1 MRILGNEGPRKSWEV
16 LGSPR
21 KSYKVLGSPTKEDIN
36 YFGIPIEIS
45 IICSSPVFDTG
56 GGAGGALK
64 WLAAPPWS
72 KGLHMTSEGSTGT
85 RRS

>member
-21 KSYKVLGSPTKEDIN
+21 KSYEVLGSPTKEDIN

-56 GGAGGALK
+56 GGAARSIKVARRPPPGAR
-64 WLAAPPWS
+64 
-72 KGLHMTSEGSTGT
+72 GCT
-85 RRS
+85 